1 MEGESFSFRRTLQG
15 GLAECLQAPELGGL
29 GLPNLELMGYA
40 LRLRWMWHRKTGTN
54 KPWITLP
61 GKLEQPLSHIFH
73 YSTTVNVGDGTSTL
87 FWTDRWLKGRSIA
100 ELAPCLIQT
109 VALGFRG

>member
-73 YSTTVNVGDGTSTL
+73 YSTTVNVGMEPRR
-87 FWTDRWLKGRSIA
+87 FFGRTGGSR
-100 ELAPCLIQT
+100 
-109 VALGFRG
+109 VARSRNWHHVSFRPWP